1 VSGQRRLTGVIGNLR
16 PASAQTNENGPDMR
30 AYLTGKTFA
39 RRTFAVALGAGCAAL
54 LAGAAQAAD
63 FKVAMN
69 ETKALHLATPASTI
83 IVGNPAIADV
93 SVEGSKLLYVV
104 GRSYG
109 TTNFIALDGEG
120 KTIMDMDVSVVSQ
133 SASAVTLTRG
143 TGQLSYN
150 CTPRCERVPVIG
162 DDSESYN
169 TIMQQ
174 TAGTV
179 GAGTVGNTGGAA
191 SEGTE

>member
-1 VSGQRRLTGVIGNLR
+1 
-16 PASAQTNENGPDMR
+16 MR
-30 AYLTGKTFA
+30 AYPRGTKSA
-39 RRTFAVALGAGCAAL
+39 RRVVAAALGAGCAAL
-54 LAGAAQAAD
+54 LAGAVQAAD

-69 ETKALHLATPASTI
+69 ETKALHLVTPASTI

-93 SVEGSKLLYVV
+93 TVEGSNLLYVV

-109 TTNFIALDGEG
+109 TTNFIALDSEG
-120 KTIMDMDVSVVSQ
+120 KTIMDMDVSVVAQ

-162 DDSESYN
+162 DNSDAYN
-169 TIMQQ
+169 AIMQQ
-174 TAGTV
+174 TAGAV
-179 GAGTVGNTGGAA
+179 GAGTAGNTGGGA
-191 SEGTE
+191 SGGTE

>member
-1 VSGQRRLTGVIGNLR
+1 
-16 PASAQTNENGPDMR
+16 MR
-30 AYLTGKTFA
+30 SYLTGKTSA
-39 RRTFAVALGAGCAAL
+39 RRAFAAALGAGCAAL
-54 LAGAAQAAD
+54 LAGAVQAAD

-69 ETKALHLATPASTI
+69 ETKALHLATPAATI

-93 SVEGSKLLYVV
+93 TVEGSKLLYVV

-120 KTIMDMDVSVVSQ
+120 KTIMNMDVSVVSQ

-162 DDSESYN
+162 DNADSYN

-174 TAGTV
+174 VAGSV
-179 GAGTVGNTGGAA
+179 GAGATGNTGGG
-191 SEGTE
+191 STEGVE